1 MKKHTLFFQLM
12 RIYEWNIRVIKYKSG
27 KLLAAESRIYADLE
41 EQPEIRETYGKNSC
55 SISLDRLA
63 TNLR

>member
-1 MKKHTLFFQLM
+1 M
-12 RIYEWNIRVIKYKSG
+12 RIYEWNITVIKYKSG

-41 EQPEIRETYGKNSC
+41 KQPEIRETYGKNSC